1 VDIKTYVS
9 SHGGTGK
16 IDCPVIAGLASRSDC
31 SAGTVYQ
38 ILLGLRKPSAKLAN
52 RIHLAS
58 DGEIAL
64 QTLRE
69 DVFGSLPA
77 PGVGEVAA
85 S

>member
-1 VDIKTYVS
+1 MDIKTYVS

-16 IDCPVIAGLASRSDC
+16 IDCPVIAALAAKSSC
-31 SAGTVYQ
+31 SPGTLYQ
-38 ILLGLRKPSAKLAN
+38 IHLGLRQPSPKLAN

-58 DGEIAL
+58 EGEIWL

-77 PGVGEVAA
+77 PVSTEGAG